1 MMQTER
7 SSILEYAKDV
17 AKTVIEL
24 MKTYQIGIGKVTLCH
39 WKMPKGP
46 LAGTQY
52 QMRINHIQSTSGHLT
67 RKAITRLLL
76 KHSLWMWSVQS
87 DLRRY
92 NKNFR
97 RGQAQVLCQNTMNIQ
112 RHKQK
117 MQVNCIEIIDLLN
130 TGTDVTNFSKTL
142 ISKLASS
149 EGKYSASRY

>member
-52 QMRINHIQSTSGHLT
+52 QIRINHIQSTSGHLT
-67 RKAITRLLL
+67 HKAITRLLL
-76 KHSLWMWSVQS
+76 KHSLWMWPVQS
-87 DLRRY
+87 NLSRY

-97 RGQAQVLCQNTMNIQ
+97 RDQAQVLCQNTMNIQ
-112 RHKQK
+112 RYKQK

-130 TGTDVTNFSKTL
+130 TDTDVTNFSKTL